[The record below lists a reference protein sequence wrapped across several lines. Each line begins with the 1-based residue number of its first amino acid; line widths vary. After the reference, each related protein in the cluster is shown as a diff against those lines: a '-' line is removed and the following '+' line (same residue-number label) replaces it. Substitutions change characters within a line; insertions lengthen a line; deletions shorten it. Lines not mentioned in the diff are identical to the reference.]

1 MWTDQESIC
10 RHRQTSKQM
19 RLFEIASP
27 ELHNLSRELEDK
39 YEGLEDLWLY
49 SLGDSNPNTMKLD
62 SIRVAKDARKEGVG
76 SAVMQDITDY
86 ADAHGLRIVLTPGQ
100 KDDGHGTTSRS
111 RLVKFYKRFGF
122 YENRGRN
129 KDFTIS
135 AGMIRDPQ

>member
-1 MWTDQESIC
+1 
-10 RHRQTSKQM
+10 M

-27 ELHNLSRELEDK
+27 ELHRLAKSLEDK
-39 YEGLEDLWLY
+39 YEGLESLWLY

-76 SAVMQDITDY
+76 SAVMQEITDY

-122 YENRGRN
+122 YENRGRK